1 METSSLASAAHLRGS
16 PIFYSLSLAADV
28 PSDSNPPSRAVETAL
43 GQEMARSMCHFQV
56 RKWQRAHRAL
66 CKKALAHPSNPPQK
80 NTTSF
85 FGDPV
90 GGAYNEV
97 KRQKAE
103 HLFGVP
109 LSIVAC
115 SVLGFFLRDDFLPVV
130 ITAVL
135 ADAVRNF
142 QLMAVRALDKRRSRC
157 LIVCKTLVRSALGL
171 FSLGD
176 CHNITSLPIYSSL
189 YSGAEQPSAQ
199 NSAEGSANS
208 TVSRKNSPKS
218 TMPFR

>member
-1 METSSLASAAHLRGS
+1 ME
-16 PIFYSLSLAADV
+16 
-28 PSDSNPPSRAVETAL
+28 
-43 GQEMARSMCHFQV
+43 
-56 RKWQRAHRAL
+56 
-66 CKKALAHPSNPPQK
+66 
-80 NTTSF
+80 
-85 FGDPV
+85 
-90 GGAYNEV
+90 

-130 ITAVL
+130 IAAVL
-135 ADAVRNF
+135 ADAVRNL
-142 QLMAVRALDKRRSRC
+142 QLVAVRALDKRRSRC